1 LTRPGSRPRV
11 VAVEPMAKRRWP
23 RPWHL
28 LLLLPLVGV
37 AGWMGW
43 RAQRVRDDPA
53 QILLALKA
61 AAGPT
66 LPAEARAGATRR
78 TPPQSYDKE
87 TLYEFIDGAAEAYLA
102 NGFERCV
109 ATVYAFADGAGEL
122 EVAAEVY
129 RFGTPE
135 GARAQ
140 MTAERP
146 ASAVAVGG
154 LVEAFA
160 DPSTVVAVR
169 RRDFLKLTAMATG
182 PAAEAAMGRVTAA
195 WCAEQP

>member
-1 LTRPGSRPRV
+1 MRANPH
-11 VAVEPMAKRRWP
+11 WP

-37 AGWMGW
+37 AVWMGW

-53 QILLALKA
+53 HVLLALKA

-66 LPAEARAGATRR
+66 LPAEGRVGATRR
-78 TPPQSYDKE
+78 TAPQSYDKE

-102 NGFERCV
+102 NGFERCI

-129 RFGTPE
+129 RFGTAE

-146 ASAVAVGG
+146 ASAGAVPA
-154 LVEAFA
+154 LPDAFA

-169 RRDFLKLTAMATG
+169 HRDFLKLTAMATG
-182 PAAEAAMGRVTAA
+182 PAAEAAMGRVAAA
-195 WCAEQP
+195 WSAEQP